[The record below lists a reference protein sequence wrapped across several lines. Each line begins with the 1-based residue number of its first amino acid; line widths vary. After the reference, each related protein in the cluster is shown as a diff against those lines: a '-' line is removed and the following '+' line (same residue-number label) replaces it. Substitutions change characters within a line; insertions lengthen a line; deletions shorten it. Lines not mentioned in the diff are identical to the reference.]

1 MKELSNVNLNNR
13 AEVFASIVKAKSGVL
28 YMKGAP
34 GIGKTA
40 IWKSIAK
47 KEGWNLVDIRLGQMD
62 ETEVAGMPKT
72 KEIDGVDV
80 MYYAIPQYAVEANK
94 RPTLIVFDEINR
106 ALLPVRNAALQIL
119 NERQIGST
127 FKFNDEVYMVA
138 LGNLGDEDGTEVE
151 EFDTALNGRLIHY
164 KYELTIP
171 EWIENFARENVVP
184 EIVSFIEANPQYFN
198 RIKKGDDGVVQ
209 TEAYASPRTWTF
221 LSDSIKSIY
230 GNGASARDYLPFVTE
245 MGMSYIGTSVTKFQ
259 RFLQEQTTLNIND
272 IIKSFTKIKKDV
284 EKLNR
289 DRKSELLNE
298 LKKFKIKDLK
308 KTELTNV
315 SEFIKT
321 LDEDEQV
328 AYLNFLIDE
337 DAQIVVSD
345 IKSNENVKNF
355 LRPFKGIFHKIKAF
369 S

>member
-1 MKELSNVNLNNR
+1 
-13 AEVFASIVKAKSGVL
+13 
-28 YMKGAP
+28 
-34 GIGKTA
+34 
-40 IWKSIAK
+40 
-47 KEGWNLVDIRLGQMD
+47 MD

-80 MYYAIPQYAVEANK
+80 MYYAVPQYAVEANK
-94 RPTLIVFDEINR
+94 KPTLIVFDEINR

-127 FKFNDEVYMVA
+127 FNFNENVYMVA

-171 EWIENFARENVVP
+171 EWVDNFARENVIP
-184 EIVSFIEANPQYFN
+184 EIVSFIEANPQHFN
-198 RIKKGDDGVVQ
+198 RIKAEKEGVVQ
-209 TEAYASPRTWTF
+209 TGAYASPRTWTF
-221 LSDSIKSIY
+221 LSDSIVSIY
-230 GNGASARDYLPFVTE
+230 GKGASPADYMSFVTQ
-245 MGMSYIGTSVTKFQ
+245 MGLSYIGTTVTKFQ
-259 RFLQEQTTLNIND
+259 SYLRDLSTLNVND
-272 IIKSFTKIKKDV
+272 IINDYAKHKDAV
-284 EKLNR
+284 AKFNR
-289 DRKSELLNE
+289 DRKSDILNE
-298 LKKFKIKDLK
+298 LKKFEVK
-308 KTELTNV
+308 KLNKKQLSNV
-315 SEFIKT
+315 ASFVKT

-345 IKSNENVKNF
+345 IKKNEKIKDF
-355 LRPFKGIFHKIKAF
+355 LRPFKGIFGKIKGF